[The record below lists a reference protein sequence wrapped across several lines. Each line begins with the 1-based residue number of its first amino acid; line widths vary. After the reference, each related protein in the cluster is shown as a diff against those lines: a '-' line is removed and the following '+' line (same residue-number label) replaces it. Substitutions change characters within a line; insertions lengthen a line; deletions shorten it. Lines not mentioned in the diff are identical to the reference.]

1 MVKDKFLEGE
11 LPEREPVVSLLG
23 KTAPGPTREE
33 RVKISSTKINA
44 MQSIIQNEEN
54 VNDSFFNDLHNN
66 DHKILSLL
74 SSEIGSRYS
83 FRGLMKKLDL
93 HQQSLARSLHRLE
106 YLGLIER
113 IPFGY
118 KMSNNGQSIMMSKR
132 EFIVSDKI
140 KKRNL
145 YMQLLQT
152 YIPINLSSS
161 DIINDLR
168 GKWFHNFRWAAV
180 TEDGTGH
187 DLQWVSDN
195 VDITDCVNHSND
207 KSYCNSSF
215 QIRLRIMSR
224 YILVET
230 NADSYKEKVDAMIGS
245 YRILQYITKLAQ
257 KKLSFKQDYMSDSN
271 HRMIN
276 DYN

>member
-1 MVKDKFLEGE
+1 MVKDKFLERE
-11 LPEREPVVSLLG
+11 LPEREPVVLLLG
-23 KTAPGPTREE
+23 ETVPAPMREE
-33 RVKISSTKINA
+33 QVKISSTRVNA

-113 IPFGY
+113 VPFGY
-118 KMSNNGQSIMMSKR
+118 KISNNRQFIMMSKR
-132 EFIVSDKI
+132 ESIVSDKI

-161 DIINDLR
+161 DIIKDLK
-168 GKWFHNFRWAAV
+168 GKWFHNFRWAAL
-180 TEDGTGH
+180 TEDSTGY
-187 DLQWVSDN
+187 DLQWVGDN

-207 KSYCNSSF
+207 SYYNSLF

-257 KKLSFKQDYMSDSN
+257 KNLVSS
-271 HRMIN
+271 RITCPTLTIA
-276 DYN
+276 